1 MRGETDVQCRNF
13 RRLCSSTHT
22 KEWRGQRGC
31 SGFAEAGSLSDEV
44 RHFIVCSKWRN
55 RRVLPD
61 LAGRLVDDALHCQ
74 STRRRQGKNL
84 VLCRRRGRSSTKSA
98 RVAESEK
105 ADGLL
110 LPMPD
115 FYPYAQED
123 LDLFCRTV
131 AGTTRLPVLLY
142 NLAAV
147 HFRTGQGN
155 GEQPRQ
161 RSPQYR
167 WNQGFERFTRDSA
180 LPHAAR
186 CPGLPDRRQR
196 RHARTRT
203 ARGNL
208 RWRCLRY
215 CRCCAGSDSRG
226 LCAQTSDRVGRF
238 FFRCT
243 AN

>member
-1 MRGETDVQCRNF
+1 MSNVEISGVFAALLTPRNGEGSVDVPALRRLVHFLTKSGSSSFAVNGATGEFCLTSPAELRTMLSTVRARGEGKARI
-13 RRLCSSTHT
+13 LCCV
-22 KEWRGQRGC
+22 GG
-31 SGFAEAGSLSDEV
+31 AG
-44 RHFIVCSKWRN
+44 
-55 RRVLPD
+55 
-61 LAGRLVDDALHCQ
+61 AAQ
-74 STRRRQGKNL
+74 SIEL
-84 VLCRRRGRSSTKSA
+84 A
-98 RVAESEK
+98 RVAESEE

-110 LPMPD
+110 LPMPY